1 MPQRSSPTLLDD
13 LSDRCERC
21 NGSGS
26 ERIMDPDDPLA
37 GRSIVCRLC
46 SGTGQRRPLSG
57 PDTYDQLP
65 EEF

>member
-1 MPQRSSPTLLDD
+1 MPRPSNPTLLDE

-21 NGSGS
+21 KGSGS
-26 ERIMDPDDPLA
+26 ERIMDPGDALA

-57 PDTYDQLP
+57 PATYDQLP